1 MIRNSI
7 RQAKRTIGIAALT
20 LALSISVG
28 TAQAQ
33 SNTPYVSPA
42 RLADSI
48 DAVIRQDS
56 QGWWLNSY
64 DRGSV
69 HNVRITYASPD
80 GRGYAA
86 RATYT
91 FNDGASGWVEMVVRD
106 DALICLRYWD
116 DGSCRSIKTEAA
128 PWAPAIALGIGALAI
143 AAAASDA
150 ANNGSS
156 SSHSSAGSARQ
167 DYYVQ
172 RR

>member
-80 GRGYAA
+80 GRAPTENPTPAGL
-86 RATYT
+86 RRS
-91 FNDGASGWVEMVVRD
+91 ASTKQS
-106 DALICLRYWD
+106 LR
-116 DGSCRSIKTEAA
+116 GHA
-128 PWAPAIALGIGALAI
+128 
-143 AAAASDA
+143 
-150 ANNGSS
+150 
-156 SSHSSAGSARQ
+156 
-167 DYYVQ
+167 
-172 RR
+172 